1 MNVLYECDGMN
12 VENVIYNIK
21 NKQKRVATH
30 ATKPL
35 NVKGTGSLIDSAF
48 GGMNVLIYVKIMGA
62 AGFIFSWCS
71 SFV

>member
-12 VENVIYNIK
+12 VEYVIYNIK
-21 NKQKRVATH
+21 NKQKRVASH

-48 GGMNVLIYVKIMGA
+48 GAWHECIDLGLNK
-62 AGFIFSWCS
+62 GFIFSWCS